1 MERYAWK
8 GRIKEG
14 TKEEYIRRHKE
25 IWPEMKAVLKEAGIA
40 NYSIW
45 FTENELF
52 GYYEC
57 EKGAAFA
64 AEVQAK
70 SPVGRFYEGHSHHGK
85 GPRDGR
91 AAPLGRGLLSGI
103 DAAVKT
109 SLRQKMQR
117 TVNAVRRSAPSLWVR
132 RKSAGEIQRL
142 FPARRRL
149 QRERCR

>member
-70 SPVGRFYEGHSHHGK
+70 SPVVARWDAFMKDILIMEK
-85 GPRDGR
+85 DGR

-103 DAAVKT
+103 AVAVKT

-117 TVNAVRRSAPSLWVR
+117 TVNAVRRSAPSLRVR
-132 RKSAGEIQRL
+132 RKSAGKIQ
-142 FPARRRL
+142 
-149 QRERCR
+149 